1 MVHSM
6 KLRRQHKKIDDDDF
20 FDEFDDKPEEL
31 ENFLSSFR
39 PNVLKIKEMIIYEL
53 QKILR
58 KEKKHKRT
66 LKRSK

>member
-1 MVHSM
+1 M

-31 ENFLSSFR
+31 ENFLSSFGSNIR
-39 PNVLKIKEMIIYEL
+39 KIKEMIIYEL
-53 QKILR
+53 QKILG
-58 KEKKHKRT
+58 KEKNHKRT